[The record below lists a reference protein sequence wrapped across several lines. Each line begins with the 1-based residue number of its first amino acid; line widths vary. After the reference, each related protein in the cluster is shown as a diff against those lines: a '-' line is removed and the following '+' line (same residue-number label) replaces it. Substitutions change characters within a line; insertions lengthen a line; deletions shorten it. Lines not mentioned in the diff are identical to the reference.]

1 MTRLTTFMIAAL
13 FGLAGLAQTAGAATL
28 CAPTKVTVI
37 GDWGQANFTVVI
49 ADTPAARAQGLM
61 NVPQMPLMS
70 GMLFI
75 FERPQ
80 HATFWM
86 RNTLIPLDMLF
97 VGPDGTI
104 LTLHEN
110 ARPMDDTTIDGG
122 TGVLAVLE
130 INGGLA
136 ARLGIEEGDVL
147 RHPAFGADA
156 AAPCDG

>member
-1 MTRLTTFMIAAL
+1 MIAAL
-13 FGLAGLAQTAGAATL
+13 FGLAGLAQTAGATTL
-28 CAPTKVTVI
+28 CAPTKATVI

-61 NVPQMPLMS
+61 NVPKMPLMS

-136 ARLGIEEGDVL
+136 TRLGIEEGDVL

>member
-1 MTRLTTFMIAAL
+1 MTRPRTLLFAAL
-13 FGLAGLAQTAGAATL
+13 VGLAGLAQTASATTL
-28 CAPTKVTVI
+28 CEPTKVTAI
-37 GDWGQANFTVVI
+37 GDWGQANFTVEI
-49 ADTPAARAQGLM
+49 ADTPAARSQGLM
-61 NVPQMPLMS
+61 NVPQMPLLS

-75 FERPQ
+75 FDRPQ

-97 VGPDGTI
+97 VGVDGTI
-104 LTLHEN
+104 LTIHEN
-110 ARPMDDTTIDGG
+110 AHPMDDTTIDGG

-136 ARLGIEEGDVL
+136 ARLGIKVGDVL